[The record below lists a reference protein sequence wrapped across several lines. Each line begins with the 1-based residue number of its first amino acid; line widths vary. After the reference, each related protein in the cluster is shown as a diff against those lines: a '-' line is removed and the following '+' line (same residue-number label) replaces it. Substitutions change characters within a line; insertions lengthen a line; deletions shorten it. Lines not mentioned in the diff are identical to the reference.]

1 MLALTDFSWRD
12 SVQTPSDEDRK
23 GKFVC
28 LLFWPESQQI
38 NISRATYYRVGDKN
52 IWGYSDRLSFEE
64 QGAVVKAWAPV
75 KQVFVE
81 KQASAA

>member
-12 SVQTPSDEDRK
+12 AVQTPSDEDRK

-52 IWGYSDRLSFEE
+52 VWGYSDRLSFEE

-75 KQVFVE
+75 KQVFIATE
-81 KQASAA
+81 AA

>member
-1 MLALTDFSWRD
+1 MMSLTDFSWRD
-12 SVQTPSDEDRK
+12 ANQTPSEEQRK

-52 IWGYSDRLSFEE
+52 VWGHSDRLSFEDV
-64 QGAVVKAWAPV
+64 GAVVKAWAPV
-75 KQVFVE
+75 RQVFIAKEVV
-81 KQASAA
+81 